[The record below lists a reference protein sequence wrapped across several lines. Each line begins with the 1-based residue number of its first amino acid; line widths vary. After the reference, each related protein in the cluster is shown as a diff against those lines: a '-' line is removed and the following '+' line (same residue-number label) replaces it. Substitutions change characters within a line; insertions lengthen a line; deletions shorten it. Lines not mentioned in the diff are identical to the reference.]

1 MSEKLAVDAAAEAGI
16 TLPIDPERVE
26 EAARHALREEGV
38 TQAEVSIAFVGDAT
52 IAAMNEGYL
61 AHEGATDVITFAL
74 HQPGEPPLGD
84 IYIGVDQAARQA
96 AEAGV
101 AVEEELLRLAV
112 HGVLHVLGYDHPE
125 EGERESSPMYVRQEQ
140 LLATLIDR
148 YRSRDG

>member
-16 TLPIDPERVE
+16 TLPIAPERVE

-84 IYIGVDQAARQA
+84 IYIGVEQAARQA